1 MSCPVDGRFTADLF
15 QQAMDSFDL
24 WEFAFCAYGSP
35 LGELV
40 VGTVIY
46 AGVALNIFI
55 RTGSVMIPF
64 VLALILGGTVF
75 AQAFAIINAFVA
87 LVILIAAP
95 VVMTALVMSVGR
107 RG

>member
-1 MSCPVDGRFTADLF
+1 MACPVDGRFTAELF
-15 QQAMDSFDL
+15 REAMDGLDL
-24 WEFAFCAYGSP
+24 WQFAFCAYGSP

-40 VGTVIY
+40 VGTVVY

-55 RTGSVMIPF
+55 RTGSIMIPF
-64 VLALILGGTVF
+64 VLALILGGTIF

-87 LVILIAAP
+87 LIILIAAP